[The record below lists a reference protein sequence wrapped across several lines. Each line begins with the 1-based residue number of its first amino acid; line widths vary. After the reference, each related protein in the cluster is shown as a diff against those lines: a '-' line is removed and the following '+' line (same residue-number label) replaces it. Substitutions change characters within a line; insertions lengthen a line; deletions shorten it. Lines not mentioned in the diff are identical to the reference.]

1 MLKFYPSHIFLQA
14 SKKLPC
20 EDLGPGILHQIFYTF
35 RCYDYYKSKVFVLCL
50 CYLKCGHQSALFFYL
65 CGTSCQDLHWI
76 RQLIDNVKIYHV
88 FGEFSHGA

>member
-1 MLKFYPSHIFLQA
+1 MN
-14 SKKLPC
+14 
-20 EDLGPGILHQIFYTF
+20 ILNFQISSY
-35 RCYDYYKSKVFVLCL
+35 VN
-50 CYLKCGHQSALFFYL
+50 GHQSALFFYFIFL